1 MDYSKLSHDDLIEKC
16 KELNLDYLTKQK
28 KPKSIK
34 YLLSLLKTSSTDIK
48 TTYDD
53 NYSSLETIIDKCHN
67 FLYTKGITGSKAQND
82 IMKFFTNYYSSFI
95 CFY

>member
-34 YLLSLLKTSSTDIK
+34 SLLSLLKTSSADIK
-48 TTYDD
+48 TTY
-53 NYSSLETIIDKCHN
+53 
-67 FLYTKGITGSKAQND
+67 
-82 IMKFFTNYYSSFI
+82 
-95 CFY
+95 